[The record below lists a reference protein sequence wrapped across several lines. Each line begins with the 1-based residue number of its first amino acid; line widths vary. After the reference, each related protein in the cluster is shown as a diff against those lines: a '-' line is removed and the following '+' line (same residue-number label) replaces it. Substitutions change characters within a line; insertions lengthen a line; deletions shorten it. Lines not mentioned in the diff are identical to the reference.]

1 MPDSSSQVVKISLC
15 DRLTIAKNSVLS
27 LLRDINW
34 LKSLRGEKASNLSNL
49 NWQFN
54 QCQFEAN
61 RALSNRHMNTYHNR
75 ARILSEIEWE
85 RERCLNEWKGLGT
98 KLERFTTELKELKTE
113 ISELE
118 EMGQLS
124 VTEGTEGDRSPP
136 WI

>member
-1 MPDSSSQVVKISLC
+1 MPDSSSQVVEISLS
-15 DRLTIAKNSVLS
+15 DRLTIAKDRLLS

-34 LKSLRGEKASNLSNL
+34 LKSLRDEKASNLSNL

-61 RALSNRHMNTYHNR
+61 TALSKRNMNTYHNR
-75 ARILSEIEWE
+75 AGILSEIEWE

-98 KLERFTTELKELKTE
+98 KLERFTVELKELKNE

-118 EMGQLS
+118 EMVRLS
-124 VTEGTEGDRSPP
+124 VTEGDRSPP